1 MVGIVLC
8 ALAIFIAIGVLTT
21 ISGISPRMPKMKN
34 LSLRNREV
42 SDQGE
47 IVEAGEFQITLSF
60 AEDLLEI
67 GTGAQIVVS
76 GPQDGQLQNNGC
88 SQISGTQ
95 AFTKVALDEPGEYL
109 VGWRVVSGDGHP
121 ISGSYSFTLIN
132 TSGFIANPALASRKD
147 LRDAVV
153 VAKAAQ
159 SGWAN
164 ATAFNRGQ
172 ILYRVAEI
180 MQGRSDQFIDEIC
193 ALEGVTTKVAKIQVE
208 EAIDTWVWYSGWC
221 DKLSSVSGSLNQVSG
236 PFYNFTTPEA
246 LGVVAIF
253 AENKP
258 SLLGVVRT
266 LAPVIAS
273 GNSAVL
279 IASESYPLPAITLS
293 EVLATSDVP
302 AGVVNILT
310 GKITELA
317 PWVGSHM
324 EIDGVDVAGLS
335 KKQEEELKL
344 VGADNLKRI
353 FRFSPTNHPER
364 ILSFM
369 EQKTVWHPVGL

>member
-1 MVGIVLC
+1 VY
-8 ALAIFIAIGVLTT
+8 
-21 ISGISPRMPKMKN
+21 
-34 LSLRNREV
+34 
-42 SDQGE
+42 E
-47 IVEAGEFQITLSF
+47 IK
-60 AEDLLEI
+60 
-67 GTGAQIVVS
+67 GA
-76 GPQDGQLQNNGC
+76 N
-88 SQISGTQ
+88 
-95 AFTKVALDEPGEYL
+95 KK
-109 VGWRVVSGDGHP
+109 
-121 ISGSYSFTLIN
+121 
-132 TSGFIANPALASRKD
+132 FIANPALASRKD

-193 ALEGVTTKVAKIQVE
+193 ALEGVTTKVAKTQVE

-221 DKLSSVSGSLNQVSG
+221 DKLSSVTGSLNQVSG

-302 AGVVNILT
+302 GGVVNILT
-310 GKITELA
+310 GKIAELA

-369 EQKTVWHPVGL
+369 EQKTVWHPIGL